1 MCSPG
6 PVAEYTVPRSG
17 ASGRV
22 GGTFCATCAALVS
35 SPPHAEWG
43 RKRDYGSVCH
53 FLCRPV
59 RAVTRVRVV
68 CTCHACSAPRLS
80 SPEAWQSCLARLS
93 RVSAAR
99 ELDRKPAPDRSL
111 PAPGECQLPALPLCL
126 RKPTGKSRR
135 PRPPMPHTCRLTTPG
150 GRLPMAV
157 CGECP
162 ADLLS

>member
-111 PAPGECQLPALPLCL
+111 PAPGECQLPALPTV
-126 RKPTGKSRR
+126 PSETDGEESATTTTHAAHVPAHHARR
-135 PRPPMPHTCRLTTPG
+135 ASSDGGMRRVPG
-150 GRLPMAV
+150 
-157 CGECP
+157 
-162 ADLLS
+162 